1 MGNGPFWATR
11 ELQPLRSVMQANIFL
26 ARLNHSIALPAVPH
40 SLVRDNQ
47 AEHGQM
53 YRTQRG
59 VAAVV
64 YLAGAFWFA
73 YYDMLV
79 RADWNLE
86 SVIGCGVTWPLRL
99 LSLV

>member
-1 MGNGPFWATR
+1 
-11 ELQPLRSVMQANIFL
+11 
-26 ARLNHSIALPAVPH
+26 
-40 SLVRDNQ
+40 
-47 AEHGQM
+47 M

-64 YLAGAFWFA
+64 YLAGAFGFA

-79 RADWNLE
+79 QADWNLE
-86 SVIGCGVTWPLRL
+86 SVIGYGATWPLRL

>member
-1 MGNGPFWATR
+1 
-11 ELQPLRSVMQANIFL
+11 
-26 ARLNHSIALPAVPH
+26 
-40 SLVRDNQ
+40 
-47 AEHGQM
+47 M

-79 RADWNLE
+79 RADWNFE
-86 SVIGCGVTWPLRL
+86 SVIGYGATWPLQL

>member
-1 MGNGPFWATR
+1 
-11 ELQPLRSVMQANIFL
+11 
-26 ARLNHSIALPAVPH
+26 
-40 SLVRDNQ
+40 
-47 AEHGQM
+47 M

-59 VAAVV
+59 VAAIA
-64 YLAGAFWFA
+64 YLAGAFGFA

-86 SVIGCGVTWPLRL
+86 SVIGYSATWPLRL